1 MLGGGS
7 SSAPLLHLP
16 PRSTRRTESVPH
28 LLPVRPSRPPHI
40 THVPIQPGGVLEE
53 SLQRPSPLER
63 STFKAGAWLVSGSLR
78 IRRALPFPELRR
90 VAHCALTGHITW
102 VVLNTGLPSGALE
115 LGYVR
120 GEGCRRDQLLG
131 KTPGAESLTSCLVDT
146 SSRMSQLIVGG
157 IGCVQCDSE
166 RRGLWKLVL
175 GFGLW
180 ALSHAPPSFTN
191 SVLYLFAII
200 KHSAED
206 SHTLGPASPSNESR
220 GGPGDL

>member
-63 STFKAGAWLVSGSLR
+63 STCKAGAWLVSGSLR